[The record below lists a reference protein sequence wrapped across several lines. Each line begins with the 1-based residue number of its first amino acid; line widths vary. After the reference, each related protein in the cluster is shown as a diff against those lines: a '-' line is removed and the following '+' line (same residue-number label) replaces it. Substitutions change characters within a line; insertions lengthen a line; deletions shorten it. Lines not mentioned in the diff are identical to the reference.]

1 MSCRR
6 CIATVTIRSPDPTRL
21 GPPIAPCA
29 CSSCVDRRAF
39 PSRFLCVCLSVCACL
54 WCPLAVR
61 CGGRAAPPQRRRSCA
76 VSDCTR
82 THQCSFIPPPPPRCS
97 SPPSLVVGCIYSER
111 RPCGGCSGCGTS
123 VVCNLSVKSKRLRS
137 DASPLWLLEA
147 AGRPRASETLAL
159 LESLTEWVAACCD
172 GSQRPLAV
180 DVTETRGL
188 RGDTETNGQTKTRS
202 RRQWLEVIGDKT
214 STKQKRRR
222 NQRGVR
228 QERPDGPYCDCDCDR
243 CVCGCDCVHKRHTRP
258 WRLTPF
264 EFPRGAASVRR

>member
-147 AGRPRASETLAL
+147 AGRPGFRNTGVTRVAYRMGRRVLR
-159 LESLTEWVAACCD
+159 WVAAAACGGRD
-172 GSQRPLAV
+172 GDERATRRHRDEWPNKNEEPPPVARGNRRQNKYQTKAKTKS
-180 DVTETRGL
+180 TGSETREARRAVL
-188 RGDTETNGQTKTRS
+188 R
-202 RRQWLEVIGDKT
+202 L
-214 STKQKRRR
+214 
-222 NQRGVR
+222 
-228 QERPDGPYCDCDCDR
+228 
-243 CVCGCDCVHKRHTRP
+243 
-258 WRLTPF
+258 RL
-264 EFPRGAASVRR
+264 